1 MTESNV
7 QRAPGSSHFERWVR
21 PTPLL
26 RPPSQFYNPSMEHT
40 ITELKETKRQPYSSE
55 SVGDA
60 QLDVGK

>member
-1 MTESNV
+1 MTEPNV
-7 QRAPGSSHFERWVR
+7 QRAPGSSHFERWV
-21 PTPLL
+21 TPLL

-55 SVGDA
+55 SVVDD